1 MIWCR
6 QIVWIILLE
15 VVVIIVQVVALHL
28 ACAVVHAYLF
38 WEIGPFNTHFEP
50 LLTEIIPMIKM
61 TINNH
66 REDTT
71 SPDINGNPDH
81 KGRIISLSTKGRDIT
96 DQFVDT
102 TARAD
107 TLDASRKANQ
117 VLLSR
122 ANAIDDGMT
131 IQLELNQLTQ

>member
-1 MIWCR
+1 
-6 QIVWIILLE
+6 
-15 VVVIIVQVVALHL
+15 
-28 ACAVVHAYLF
+28 
-38 WEIGPFNTHFEP
+38 
-50 LLTEIIPMIKM
+50 M